1 MGKSLQSVNAM
12 AVRPPAASTSAAP
25 SPGEPVTAES
35 LGWQLR
41 AALPPLRLHSVSL
54 YDREANVLWLS
65 EGALGP
71 DEHSLVYEAID
82 ALTAETSQNCYETG
96 MEDGRVGIFLP
107 VRAPRGDLVGVAMI
121 LADLKSVNDGV
132 LEKMTSPQVR
142 TVMQKVA
149 VLLRA
154 NAPKSNGADAAVPV
168 LDSDA
173 SASVSVSSTVTVKA
187 LSSAAEPPAAA
198 PVAAAAPAAAKP
210 SPAPALRPVA
220 AAPAAKV
227 AAKLAAHEAK
237 PAAQETKR
245 APQEAK
251 RTAPEKASA
260 RAEPVQ
266 AARPAAQP
274 ASQPVPA
281 ATPAL
286 LSPEAVDDILEFEL
300 TPDIQPIHTDSV
312 PTLSVAEL
320 PGSGLA
326 PPVTGSNDSDSLELI
341 QEWKPA
347 AAASAAI
354 PVAAPAPAQAAA
366 VPTVSAAP
374 LPAAPAMTPPAAA
387 APAAIVVPTVSPA
400 PAPTVAAAAPVLMAA
415 PTAASAAPATPA
427 LAPPATAAP
436 SAFAPGSNTGTSR
449 MLGGT
454 TGTSR
459 ALASGDASGL
469 ILEIQPYVKLRA
481 GGRSRRYEILVRTP
495 NRDASRDPAA
505 LDAHA
510 LQRLFSW
517 LSTNRGA
524 WNLEPTSF
532 TLNLSITTLEDE
544 RFPQNVASA
553 LKSHG
558 IAPDTIGF
566 EIAEPLCT
574 QRRAQVERFI
584 ALCDKVGCFVVIDDF
599 SMDSSVLPL
608 LRSKALR
615 LVKIDPKLTSVALR
629 DKLAQALV
637 VATAQAVKVLGIH
650 CSAKRV
656 EGQQTLQWLTAI
668 GCDFA
673 QGPALSQVQPL
684 DALAA
689 LQAAT

>member
-1 MGKSLQSVNAM
+1 M
-12 AVRPPAASTSAAP
+12 AVRPPAASTPAAP
-25 SPGEPVTAES
+25 ATGEPVTAES

-71 DEHSLVYEAID
+71 DEHSLVYEAIE
-82 ALTAETSQNCYETG
+82 ALTADTSQNCYETG

-121 LADLKSVNDGV
+121 LADLKSVNDNV
-132 LEKMTSPQVR
+132 LEKMVSPQVR
-142 TVMQKVA
+142 TIMQKVA

-154 NAPKSNGADAAVPV
+154 NAPKANGADAPVPV

-173 SASVSVSSTVTVKA
+173 SSAVSVSSTVTVKA
-187 LSSAAEPPAAA
+187 LSSAEEPAAPAPAAA
-198 PVAAAAPAAAKP
+198 PARAAAPAATAAKA
-210 SPAPALRPVA
+210 SPAPALRTVS

-227 AAKLAAHEAK
+227 AAKLAAHEAR
-237 PAAQETKR
+237 PAAKDAKR
-245 APQEAK
+245 APQEK
-251 RTAPEKASA
+251 TGA
-260 RAEPVQ
+260 RAEPAQAVRPPAPQ
-266 AARPAAQP
+266 AAPDA
-274 ASQPVPA
+274 
-281 ATPAL
+281 
-286 LSPEAVDDILEFEL
+286 LSPEAIDDILEFEL
-300 TPDIQPIHTDSV
+300 TPDIQPLHTDSV
-312 PTLSVAEL
+312 PTLSAPAL
-320 PGSGLA
+320 PASAAA
-326 PPVTGSNDSDSLELI
+326 PAGGVESNDDIL
-341 QEWKPA
+341 EWKPTSVA
-347 AAASAAI
+347 PVSI
-354 PVAAPAPAQAAA
+354 PVASPAPAQAQIPATVPTLGAAPSASASAGQAAAPHAAAPVVATPAAA
-366 VPTVSAAP
+366 VTSSAATG
-374 LPAAPAMTPPAAA
+374 AAPSPASAA
-387 APAAIVVPTVSPA
+387 APAAAVVST
-400 PAPTVAAAAPVLMAA
+400 TGTHGVA
-415 PTAASAAPATPA
+415 S
-427 LAPPATAAP
+427 
-436 SAFAPGSNTGTSR
+436 GSNTGTSR
-449 MLGGT
+449 TLGGT
-454 TGTSR
+454 TSSAR
-459 ALASGDASGL
+459 ILAAGDASGL
-469 ILEIQPYVKLRA
+469 ILEVQPYAKLRA

-495 NRDASRDPAA
+495 NRDASRDSAA

-615 LVKIDPKLTSVALR
+615 LVKIDPKLTNVAMR

-637 VATAQAVKVLGIH
+637 VAIAQAVKVLGIH

-656 EGQQTLQWLTAI
+656 EAQQSLQWLTAI

-684 DALAA
+684 DAL